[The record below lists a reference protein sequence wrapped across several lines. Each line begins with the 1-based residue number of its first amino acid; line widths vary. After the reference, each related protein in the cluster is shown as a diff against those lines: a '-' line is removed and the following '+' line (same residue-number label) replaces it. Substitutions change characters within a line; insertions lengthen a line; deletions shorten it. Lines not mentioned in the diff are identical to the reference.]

1 MTQQKKERM
10 FLDLNATLVKF
21 RKDNGR
27 PNKGLRIEML
37 ERLLN

>member
-1 MTQQKKERM
+1 M

-21 RKDNGR
+21 WKDNGR
-27 PNKGLRIEML
+27 LDKGLMIELL